1 MAGNTSTTSI
11 IEVDGK
17 KIFTKLK
24 KAEEF
29 DLKTFSFQNM
39 LYLMFESDLKINK
52 PLYIQNSISGYVS
65 IRYDVIDEHLW
76 ELNNKNIGLLGK
88 YLAELHN
95 FCYEYRDKIKLEKK
109 IVNCNLQG
117 WASGKQSP
125 EKEKSFKQR
134 ELIFADLKPYN
145 NNQVTIP
152 VHRDF
157 KVHNILFDGVNFN
170 LIDFDFAAIDN
181 VGIEIMSFIMD
192 FYSRTLQKDL
202 IDTFVEQYKMHSKVP
217 IDWTTIVND
226 YLVYMCCNTFPFY
239 LRESIGEDNFTELLE
254 ERNLKLNL
262 ANTLKDKLNACLQ
275 G

>member
-17 KIFTKLK
+17 KVFTKLK

-39 LYLMFESDLKINK
+39 LYLMFESGLKINK
-52 PLYIQNSISGYVS
+52 PLHIKNSISGYIS
-65 IRYDVIDEHLW
+65 IQYDVIDEHLW
-76 ELNNKNIGLLGK
+76 EINNKNIGLLGK

-95 FCYEYRDKIKLEKK
+95 FCYEYKDKIKLDKK
-109 IVNCNLQG
+109 IAKCNMFG
-117 WASGKQSP
+117 WTIGEENP
-125 EKEKSFKQR
+125 EKEKAFKQR

-145 NNQVTIP
+145 NNQVAIP

-157 KVHNILFDGVNFN
+157 KIHNILFDGVNFN

-192 FYSRTLQKDL
+192 FYGRTLQKDL
-202 IDTFVEQYKMHSKVP
+202 IDTFVEEYKKHSTLP

-226 YLVYMCCNTFPFY
+226 YLMYMCCNTFPFY
-239 LRESIGEDNFTELLE
+239 MRESIGEVNFQELLE
-254 ERNLKLNL
+254 ERNWKLNL
-262 ANTLKDKLNACLQ
+262 AYVLKDKLYESLQ

>member
-11 IEVDGK
+11 IEIDGK
-17 KIFTKLK
+17 KVFTKLK

-76 ELNNKNIGLLGK
+76 EINNKNIGLLGK

-95 FCYEYRDKIKLEKK
+95 FCYQYLYKIKLDKK
-109 IVNCNLQG
+109 VMNASLSG
-117 WASGKQSP
+117 WNWVHDCP
-125 EKEKSFKQR
+125 EKEEAFKMR
-134 ELIFADLKPYN
+134 KEIFENLKPYN
-145 NNQVTIP
+145 NQQIFIP

-157 KVHNILFDGVNFN
+157 KIHNILFDGVNFN

-192 FYSRTLQKDL
+192 FYGRTLQKDL
-202 IDTFVEQYKMHSKVP
+202 IDTFVEEYKKHSLIP

-226 YLVYMCCNTFPFY
+226 YLMYMCCNTFPFY
-239 LRESIGEDNFTELLE
+239 LRENIGEINFNELLE
-254 ERNLKLNL
+254 ERNWKLKL
-262 ANTLKDKLNACLQ
+262 ANVLKEKLHESLQ
-275 G
+275 R